1 MRRLLLALML
11 PVVLFAQG
19 ALVSDPGTHT
29 LLSAPLSFVCN
40 SGCYQATQPVSG
52 TFWQA
57 TQPVSGTFWQAT
69 QPVSGTFWQATQP
82 VSGTVTANAGT
93 NLNTSLLALESGGN
107 LAALVNG
114 INVAKF
120 GAASFSLGQQLAAAS
135 LPIVLTAAQITT
147 LTPPAAITNYAL
159 ETGGNLA
166 TLVSGINVADWD
178 GAALGAMANYGT
190 SPGAVKVPGVNA
202 FVTNAV
208 AVTGTFWQATQ
219 PVSWTSQTVTAA
231 QATAANLL
239 ATVIPN
245 DGSAN
250 MGTMA
255 NFGTSPTGVKALNVN
270 ASLALGTVMMA
281 ANPCLLAIP
290 TNAAINLTASG
301 KIITGTSAKTTY
313 ICSMDIVTATAQNIA
328 LVEGTGSTCGT
339 STAGIAGGTTAA
351 TNGIGTNG
359 GLTKGNGMGPVY
371 IAGNATADDVC
382 LLLSSSGQTSGSV
395 QYVQR

>member
-1 MRRLLLALML
+1 
-11 PVVLFAQG
+11 
-19 ALVSDPGTHT
+19 
-29 LLSAPLSFVCN
+29 
-40 SGCYQATQPVSG
+40 
-52 TFWQA
+52 
-57 TQPVSGTFWQAT
+57 
-69 QPVSGTFWQATQP
+69 
-82 VSGTVTANAGT
+82 
-93 NLNTSLLALESGGN
+93 
-107 LAALVNG
+107 
-114 INVAKF
+114 
-120 GAASFSLGQQLAAAS
+120 
-135 LPIVLTAAQITT
+135 
-147 LTPPAAITNYAL
+147 
-159 ETGGNLA
+159 
-166 TLVSGINVADWD
+166 
-178 GAALGAMANYGT
+178 
-190 SPGAVKVPGVNA
+190 
-202 FVTNAV
+202 
-208 AVTGTFWQATQ
+208 
-219 PVSWTSQTVTAA
+219 
-231 QATAANLL
+231 
-239 ATVIPN
+239 
-245 DGSAN
+245 

-351 TNGIGTNG
+351 TGWNFGANG